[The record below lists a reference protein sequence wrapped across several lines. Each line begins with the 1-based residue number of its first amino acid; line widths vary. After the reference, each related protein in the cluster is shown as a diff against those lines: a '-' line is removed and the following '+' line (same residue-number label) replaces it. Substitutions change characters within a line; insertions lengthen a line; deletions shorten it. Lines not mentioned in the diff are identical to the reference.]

1 MFKPVPLF
9 IGLRYIRAKRR
20 NHFISFIS
28 LVSMFGIALGVMV
41 LITVLSVMNGFD
53 YEISE
58 RIFGLAQQVTI
69 SNFSG
74 QVSNWEKLGHE
85 VVKFPKVIDQ
95 APFVSGQAMLTN
107 EGSARPIMLSGVLP
121 SQENKVSQMESKM
134 VKGSF
139 SDLKPGEYGIVL
151 GQETADVLGVNKGD
165 KLTVLTTEATVSP
178 FGVLPQYRRFT
189 VAGIFHVSGGLHID
203 DSVAFVHMQDAQKL
217 FKLQNNVTGIRL
229 KITDLYAAP
238 SITEDLQKAYPN
250 YFISNWTSQFGA
262 YAKAIKMEKTMMF
275 IILLLI
281 IAVAA
286 FNLVSTLVM
295 VVTDKQS
302 EIAILRTLGASP
314 GMILATFMVQGC
326 VVGVIGTLLGII
338 SGTLLALNATALVD
352 GLQNLLHMQFISS
365 SVYFID
371 YLPSKLEWKDIM
383 QISILAL
390 IMSLIAT
397 IYPALQASRTQPA
410 EALRYE

>member
-53 YEISE
+53 YEISQ

-74 QVSNWEKLGHE
+74 QVNDWQTLGQE
-85 VVKFPKVIDQ
+85 VVKFPRVVEQ
-95 APFVSGQAMLTN
+95 APFVSGQAMLVN
-107 EGSARPIMLSGVLP
+107 EGSARPIIITGILP
-121 SQENKVSQMESKM
+121 RQEAKVSQMESKM
-134 VKGSF
+134 VAGSF
-139 SDLKPGEYGIVL
+139 LNLRPGEFGIVL
-151 GQETADVLGVNKGD
+151 GQETAEGLGVNKGD
-165 KLTVLTTEATVSP
+165 KLTVLTTDATVSP
-178 FGVLPQYRRFT
+178 FGVLPQYKRFI
-189 VAGIFHVSGGLHID
+189 VSGIFHVSGGLHID
-203 DSVAFVHMQDAQKL
+203 DTVAFVHMQDAQRL
-217 FKLQNNVTGIRL
+217 FKLGNGVTGLRL
-229 KITDLYAAP
+229 KINDLYAAP
-238 SITEDLQKAYPN
+238 QVTETLQKAFPTH
-250 YFISNWTSQFGA
+250 FVSNWTSQFGA

-314 GMILATFMVQGC
+314 RMILATFMVQGSI
-326 VVGVIGTLLGII
+326 VGIIGTLLGII
-338 SGTLLALNATALVD
+338 SGVFLALNATYLVD
-352 GLQNLLHMQFISS
+352 GLQNLLHMKFISS

-371 YLPSKLEWKDIM
+371 YLPSKLEWHDIL
-383 QISILAL
+383 QISVLAL
-390 IMSLIAT
+390 CMSLVAT